1 MEPYRGL
8 PGNPS
13 LPAHDRFPSAAL
25 RYDRYVAQNPGMDR
39 ANGVRYTGYSH
50 PGCFRSRTVLA
61 RADQGKRETAHLV
74 IARQQGERT
83 MTLDPYDRVVDLVQQ
98 GKQDEAR
105 KEAVAIPLEHIRT
118 MALVLIER
126 SRPLR

>member
-1 MEPYRGL
+1 
-8 PGNPS
+8 
-13 LPAHDRFPSAAL
+13 
-25 RYDRYVAQNPGMDR
+25 
-39 ANGVRYTGYSH
+39 
-50 PGCFRSRTVLA
+50 
-61 RADQGKRETAHLV
+61 
-74 IARQQGERT
+74 